1 MKKVTNYMSS
11 RKVMIFPLIFGLKKS
26 ISFHKIS
33 YYPELD
39 SHGRNKIK
47 AELYMSNYVTKADSK
62 GATSVDISHLE
73 AKSDLTRLK
82 AGVDKID
89 IDKLNTLQA
98 DLRKLCSVADNDV
111 AKKPCIISWSQ
122 KLMLL
127 ILVN

>member
-1 MKKVTNYMSS
+1 
-11 RKVMIFPLIFGLKKS
+11 
-26 ISFHKIS
+26 
-33 YYPELD
+33 
-39 SHGRNKIK
+39 
-47 AELYMSNYVTKADSK
+47 MSNYVTKADSK
-62 GATSVDISHLE
+62 GATSVGISHLE

-98 DLRKLCSVADNDV
+98 DLPKLCSVVDNDV

-122 KLMLL
+122 RLMLL